1 MHTDNLVLV
10 APRPVRIA
18 SNALALVHSP
28 PPRPLPFRRPASSS
42 PVADD
47 TSPSDRPHSPRQSP
61 RANLPSEALEEF
73 LSILRP
79 SLFPPQ
85 SPPLRARRIPLNF
98 AHERST
104 SLSAKPLDRLDN
116 VPILREDAHTPAKP
130 TAMHISPRLLSP
142 RPYDDE
148 NSDFVAF
155 RTYNSGP
162 LGMFHLT
169 HRLRSVSCTSRLASP
184 VSRIHTRNP
193 FQRHPSYEM
202 PFGGAGGLFQ
212 AGMSPPPQNAVA
224 FVPNSPTL
232 VPLPPPTPSELDL
245 DL

>member
-1 MHTDNLVLV
+1 MCQSTWTTPREPASCPPEPPAVDSSLHAIMHTDNLVLV

-18 SNALALVHSP
+18 SNALAL
-28 PPRPLPFRRPASSS
+28 RPL
-42 PVADD
+42 
-47 TSPSDRPHSPRQSP
+47 PRQSP

-98 AHERST
+98 SHERST

-130 TAMHISPRLLSP
+130 TAMRISPRLLSP

-148 NSDFVAF
+148 NSDIVAF

-162 LGMFHLT
+162 L
-169 HRLRSVSCTSRLASP
+169 ASP
-184 VSRIHTRNP
+184 ISRIHTRNP

-212 AGMSPPPQNAVA
+212 AGVSPPPQTPIV

-232 VPLPPPTPSELDL
+232 VPLPPPTPSEFDL